1 MINREHLS
9 FLKNVISLHNT
20 NVDLLFLEQILSY
33 FKNSHN
39 ENIGIDSRDISFIK
53 NVLDIHNPNINLNF
67 LENVL
72 TAIKDNKE
80 LENDIIDSFSKN
92 QFTEKI
98 KLIEH
103 IENLNILNEA
113 SEVIIFGS
121 WYGSIF
127 IPVLSPKVKKITC
140 IDLNDQVLKIAKNRL
155 FQDYK
160 NVEFIVGD
168 IFSKDLSR
176 YHTTTLF
183 INTSCE
189 HMPPMKE
196 WPFWINVSKDTHFAF
211 MSNNMDYIEGHVNCV
226 SSVEEFKNQLPNNFK
241 VLFEDEIIE
250 ERGIKYLVVGK
261 ICH

>member
-1 MINREHLS
+1 MINKEALP
-9 FLKNVISLHNT
+9 FLKNILGLHNSD
-20 NVDLLFLEQILSY
+20 V
-33 FKNSHN
+33 
-39 ENIGIDSRDISFIK
+39 
-53 NVLDIHNPNINLNF
+53 NLNF

-72 TAIKDNKE
+72 TAIKNNKE
-80 LENDIIDSFSKN
+80 FEDDIIDSFSKN
-92 QFTEKI
+92 QFVEKI

-103 IENLNILNEA
+103 IENLNILNED
-113 SEVIIFGS
+113 SEVVIFGS

-127 IPVLSPKVKKITC
+127 IPVLAPKVKRVTC

-160 NVEFIVGD
+160 NIDYIAAD
-168 IFSKDLSR
+168 IFDKDRER
-176 YHTTTLF
+176 YRSSTLF

-196 WPFWINVSKDTHFAF
+196 WPFWSSTSKDAHFAF
-211 MSNNMDYIEGHVNCV
+211 MSNNMDYIEGHVNCIN
-226 SSVEEFKNQLPNNFK
+226 SIEEFKNQLPDNFK
-241 VLFEDEIIE
+241 VLFEDEVVE

>member
-1 MINREHLS
+1 MINREALP
-9 FLKNVISLHNT
+9 FLKNILGLHNSD
-20 NVDLLFLEQILSY
+20 V
-33 FKNSHN
+33 
-39 ENIGIDSRDISFIK
+39 
-53 NVLDIHNPNINLNF
+53 NLNF

-72 TAIKDNKE
+72 TAIKNNKE
-80 LENDIIDSFSKN
+80 FEDDIIDSFSKN

-103 IENLNILNEA
+103 IKNLNILNEN
-113 SEVIIFGS
+113 SEIIIFGS

-127 IPVLSPKVKKITC
+127 IPVLAPKVKRVTC

-160 NVEFIVGD
+160 NIDYIAAD
-168 IFSKDLSR
+168 IFDKDRER
-176 YHTTTLF
+176 YWNSTLF

-196 WPFWINVSKDTHFAF
+196 WPFWSSTSKDAHFAF
-211 MSNNMDYIEGHVNCV
+211 MSNNMDYIEGHINCV
-226 SSVEEFKNQLPNNFK
+226 KSIEEFKNQLPNNFK
-241 VLFEDEIIE
+241 VLFEDEIVE

>member
-1 MINREHLS
+1 MINREALP
-9 FLKNVISLHNT
+9 FLKNILGLHNSD
-20 NVDLLFLEQILSY
+20 V
-33 FKNSHN
+33 
-39 ENIGIDSRDISFIK
+39 
-53 NVLDIHNPNINLNF
+53 NLNF

-72 TAIKDNKE
+72 TAIKNNKE
-80 LENDIIDSFSKN
+80 FEDDIIDSFSKN

-103 IENLNILNEA
+103 IKNLNILNEN
-113 SEVIIFGS
+113 SEIIIFGS

-127 IPVLSPKVKKITC
+127 IPVLAPKVKRVTC

-160 NVEFIVGD
+160 NIDYIAAD
-168 IFSKDLSR
+168 IFDKDRER
-176 YHTTTLF
+176 YWNSTLF

-189 HMPPMKE
+189 HMPTMKE
-196 WPFWINVSKDTHFAF
+196 WPFWINVSKDAHFAF
-211 MSNNMDYIEGHVNCV
+211 MSNNMDYIEGHINCV
-226 SSVEEFKNQLPNNFK
+226 NSIEEFKNQLPNNFK
-241 VLFEDEIIE
+241 VLFEDEIVE

>member
-1 MINREHLS
+1 MID
-9 FLKNVISLHNT
+9 LKNNII
-20 NVDLLFLEQILSY
+20 DLNL
-33 FKNSHN
+33 FKNILRELK
-39 ENIGIDSRDISFIK
+39 ENSE
-53 NVLDIHNPNINLNF
+53 NF
-67 LENVL
+67 L
-72 TAIKDNKE
+72 
-80 LENDIIDSFSKN
+80 DIIDSFSKN
-92 QFTEKI
+92 QFEEKI

-103 IENLNILNEA
+103 IENLNILNED
-113 SEVIIFGS
+113 SEIIIFGS

-127 IPVLSPKVKKITC
+127 IPVLSPKVKRVTC
-140 IDLNDQVLKIAKNRL
+140 IDLNDQVLKIAKNKL

-160 NVEFIVGD
+160 NVEFIAGN

-196 WPFWINVSKDTHFAF
+196 WPFWPSVSKDAYFAF
-211 MSNNMDYIEGHVNCV
+211 MSNNMDYIEGHVNCID
-226 SSVEEFKNQLPNNFK
+226 SVEEFKNQLPTNFE
-241 VLFEDEIIE
+241 VLFEDEIVE

>member
-1 MINREHLS
+1 MIDRETLP
-9 FLKNVISLHNT
+9 FLKNILGLHNS
-20 NVDLLFLEQILSY
+20 NIDLS
-33 FKNSHN
+33 
-39 ENIGIDSRDISFIK
+39 
-53 NVLDIHNPNINLNF
+53 F

-92 QFTEKI
+92 QFAEKI

-103 IENLNILNEA
+103 IKNLNILNEA

-127 IPVLSPKVKKITC
+127 IPVLSPKVKRVTC
-140 IDLNDQVLKIAKNRL
+140 IDLNDQVLKIAKNKL

-160 NVEFIVGD
+160 NVDYIAADV
-168 IFSKDLSR
+168 FSKDRER
-176 YHTTTLF
+176 YWNTKLF

-196 WPFWINVSKDTHFAF
+196 WPFWINVSKDAHFAF

-226 SSVEEFKNQLPNNFK
+226 NSVEEFKNQLPNNFK
-241 VLFEDEIIE
+241 VLFEDEIVE

>member
-1 MINREHLS
+1 MIN
-9 FLKNVISLHNT
+9 
-20 NVDLLFLEQILSY
+20 
-33 FKNSHN
+33 
-39 ENIGIDSRDISFIK
+39 
-53 NVLDIHNPNINLNF
+53 
-67 LENVL
+67 
-72 TAIKDNKE
+72 IKDNLVDLDFFKRVLREIKNNKE
-80 LENDIIDSFSKN
+80 RSLDIIDSFSNN
-92 QFTEKI
+92 QFAEKI

-127 IPVLSPKVKKITC
+127 IPVLVPKVKKITC

-196 WPFWINVSKDTHFAF
+196 WPFWINVSKDAHFAF

-226 SSVEEFKNQLPNNFK
+226 NSVEEFKNQLPNNFK
-241 VLFEDEIIE
+241 VLFEDEIVE

>member
-1 MINREHLS
+1 MIDRETLP
-9 FLKNVISLHNT
+9 FLKNILGLHNS
-20 NVDLLFLEQILSY
+20 NIDLS
-33 FKNSHN
+33 
-39 ENIGIDSRDISFIK
+39 
-53 NVLDIHNPNINLNF
+53 F

-92 QFTEKI
+92 QFAEKI

-103 IENLNILNEA
+103 IKNLNILNEA

-127 IPVLSPKVKKITC
+127 IPVLSPKVKRVTC
-140 IDLNDQVLKIAKNRL
+140 IDLNDQVLKIAKNKL

-160 NVEFIVGD
+160 NVDYIAADV
-168 IFSKDLSR
+168 FSKDRER
-176 YHTTTLF
+176 YWNTKLF

-196 WPFWINVSKDTHFAF
+196 WPFWINVSKDAHFAF
-211 MSNNMDYIEGHVNCV
+211 MSNNMDYIEGHVNCIN
-226 SSVEEFKNQLPNNFK
+226 SVEEFKNQLPNNFK
-241 VLFEDEIIE
+241 VLFEDEIVE

>member
-1 MINREHLS
+1 MID
-9 FLKNVISLHNT
+9 LKNNII
-20 NVDLLFLEQILSY
+20 DLNL
-33 FKNSHN
+33 FKNILRELK
-39 ENIGIDSRDISFIK
+39 ENSE
-53 NVLDIHNPNINLNF
+53 NF
-67 LENVL
+67 L
-72 TAIKDNKE
+72 
-80 LENDIIDSFSKN
+80 DIIDSFSEN
-92 QFTEKI
+92 QFAEKI

-127 IPVLSPKVKKITC
+127 IPVLSPKVKRVTC

-196 WPFWINVSKDTHFAF
+196 WPFWINVSKDAHFAF

-226 SSVEEFKNQLPNNFK
+226 NSVEEFKNQLPNNFK
-241 VLFEDEIIE
+241 VLFEDEIVE

>member
-1 MINREHLS
+1 MIILLGS
-9 FLKNVISLHNT
+9 IVIDLKNNI
-20 NVDLLFLEQILSY
+20 VDLNL
-33 FKNSHN
+33 FKNILRELK
-39 ENIGIDSRDISFIK
+39 ENSE
-53 NVLDIHNPNINLNF
+53 NF
-67 LENVL
+67 L
-72 TAIKDNKE
+72 
-80 LENDIIDSFSKN
+80 DIIDSFSVN

-103 IENLNILNEA
+103 IENLNILNED

-127 IPVLSPKVKKITC
+127 IPVLAPKVKRITC

-160 NVEFIVGD
+160 NVDFIAGD
-168 IFSKDLSR
+168 IFSKDRGR

-196 WPFWINVSKDTHFAF
+196 WPFWINVSKDAHFAF
-211 MSNNMDYIEGHVNCV
+211 MSNNMDYIEGHINCV
-226 SSVEEFKNQLPNNFK
+226 NSIEEFKNQLPNNFK
-241 VLFEDEIIE
+241 VLFEDEIVE

-261 ICH
+261 NS

>member
-1 MINREHLS
+1 MID
-9 FLKNVISLHNT
+9 LKNNVI
-20 NVDLLFLEQILSY
+20 DLNLF
-33 FKNSHN
+33 
-39 ENIGIDSRDISFIK
+39 K
-53 NVLDIHNPNINLNF
+53 NVLRELKENSENF
-67 LENVL
+67 L
-72 TAIKDNKE
+72 
-80 LENDIIDSFSKN
+80 DIIDSFSKN
-92 QFTEKI
+92 QFAEKI

-103 IENLNILNEA
+103 IENLNILNED

-127 IPVLSPKVKKITC
+127 IPMLAPKVKKITC
-140 IDLNDQVLKIAKNRL
+140 IDLNDQVLKIAKNKL

-196 WPFWINVSKDTHFAF
+196 WPFWINVSKDAHFAF

>member
-1 MINREHLS
+1 
-9 FLKNVISLHNT
+9 LKKFE
-20 NVDLLFLEQILSY
+20 D
-33 FKNSHN
+33 
-39 ENIGIDSRDISFIK
+39 
-53 NVLDIHNPNINLNF
+53 
-67 LENVL
+67 
-72 TAIKDNKE
+72 
-80 LENDIIDSFSKN
+80 DIIDSFSKN
-92 QFTEKI
+92 QFAEKI

-103 IENLNILNEA
+103 IENLNILNED

-127 IPVLSPKVKKITC
+127 IPLLAPKVKRVTC
-140 IDLNDQVLKIAKNRL
+140 IDLNDQVLKIAKNKL

-196 WPFWINVSKDTHFAF
+196 WPFWSNVSKNTHFAF
-211 MSNNMDYIEGHVNCV
+211 MSNNMDYIEGHVNCIN
-226 SSVEEFKNQLPNNFK
+226 SVEEFKTQLPNNFK
-241 VLFEDEIIE
+241 VLFEDEIVE
-250 ERGIKYLVVGK
+250 DRGIKDLVVGK

>member
-1 MINREHLS
+1 MIN
-9 FLKNVISLHNT
+9 
-20 NVDLLFLEQILSY
+20 
-33 FKNSHN
+33 
-39 ENIGIDSRDISFIK
+39 
-53 NVLDIHNPNINLNF
+53 
-67 LENVL
+67 
-72 TAIKDNKE
+72 IKDNLVDLDFFKRVLREIKNNKE
-80 LENDIIDSFSKN
+80 RSLDIIDSFSNN
-92 QFTEKI
+92 QFAEKI

-127 IPVLSPKVKKITC
+127 IPVLVPKVKKITC

-196 WPFWINVSKDTHFAF
+196 WPFWINVSKYAHFAF
-211 MSNNMDYIEGHVNCV
+211 MSNNMDYIEGHINCV
-226 SSVEEFKNQLPNNFK
+226 NSVEEFKNQLPNNFK
-241 VLFEDEIIE
+241 VLFEDEIVE

>member
-1 MINREHLS
+1 MID
-9 FLKNVISLHNT
+9 LKNNII
-20 NVDLLFLEQILSY
+20 DLNLF
-33 FKNSHN
+33 
-39 ENIGIDSRDISFIK
+39 K
-53 NVLDIHNPNINLNF
+53 NVLRELKENSENF
-67 LENVL
+67 L
-72 TAIKDNKE
+72 
-80 LENDIIDSFSKN
+80 DIIDSFSKN
-92 QFTEKI
+92 QFAEKI

-103 IENLNILNEA
+103 IENLNILNED

-127 IPVLSPKVKKITC
+127 IPVLAPKVKRVTC
-140 IDLNDQVLKIAKNRL
+140 IDLNDQVLKIAKNKL

-196 WPFWINVSKDTHFAF
+196 WPFWFNVSKDAHFAF
-211 MSNNMDYIEGHVNCV
+211 MSNNMDYIEGHVNCIN
-226 SSVEEFKNQLPNNFK
+226 SVEEFKTQLPNNFK
-241 VLFEDEIIE
+241 VLFEDEIVE
-250 ERGIKYLVVGK
+250 DRGIKYLVVGK

>member
-1 MINREHLS
+1 MID
-9 FLKNVISLHNT
+9 LKNNII
-20 NVDLLFLEQILSY
+20 DLNL
-33 FKNSHN
+33 FKNILRELK
-39 ENIGIDSRDISFIK
+39 ENSE
-53 NVLDIHNPNINLNF
+53 NF
-67 LENVL
+67 L
-72 TAIKDNKE
+72 
-80 LENDIIDSFSKN
+80 DIIDSFSKN

-103 IENLNILNEA
+103 IENLNILNED

-127 IPVLSPKVKKITC
+127 IPALAPKVKRVTC
-140 IDLNDQVLKIAKNRL
+140 IDLNDQVLKIAKNKL

-160 NVEFIVGD
+160 NIDYIAADVFA
-168 IFSKDLSR
+168 KDRER
-176 YHTTTLF
+176 YWSTKLF

-196 WPFWINVSKDTHFAF
+196 WPFWSSTSKDAHFAF
-211 MSNNMDYIEGHVNCV
+211 MSNNMDYIEGHINCV
-226 SSVEEFKNQLPNNFK
+226 NSIEEFKNQLPNNFK
-241 VLFEDEIIE
+241 VLFEDEIVE